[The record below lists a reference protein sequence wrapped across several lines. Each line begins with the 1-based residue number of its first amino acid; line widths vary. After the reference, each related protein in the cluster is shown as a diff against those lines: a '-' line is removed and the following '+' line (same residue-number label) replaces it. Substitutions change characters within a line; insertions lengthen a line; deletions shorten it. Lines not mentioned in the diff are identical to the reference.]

1 MSKEI
6 EKISNQLFEL
16 KEWLSEQPGHPSHLS
31 NLPQWF
37 WEDWG
42 ECIDDLKRL
51 SKNKDEK
58 DSKNK
63 DGKDPNAIYD
73 WGSFPLEKNFEWK
86 NQNKEDG
93 ETDDPGQDIAI
104 DMGR

>member
-1 MSKEI
+1 MKEI

-37 WEDWG
+37 WEGWG

-51 SKNKDEK
+51 SKPKQRWWVK
-58 DSKNK
+58 KNVK
-63 DGKDPNAIYD
+63 YVERKATIN
-73 WGSFPLEKNFEWK
+73 
-86 NQNKEDG
+86 
-93 ETDDPGQDIAI
+93 
-104 DMGR
+104 

>member
-51 SKNKDEK
+51 SKTK
-58 DSKNK
+58 
-63 DGKDPNAIYD
+63 
-73 WGSFPLEKNFEWK
+73 
-86 NQNKEDG
+86 Q
-93 ETDDPGQDIAI
+93 
-104 DMGR
+104 R